1 MCGIAGYVGLRD
13 SMDALPAVQRLL
25 GAIAHRGPDGEGV
38 EVWNSA
44 ALCHRRLAILDLSE
58 AGRQPMLSPDG
69 QVGVAFNGC
78 IYNFQE
84 LRRELEAHGREFRSN
99 TDTEILVNGFL
110 EWGIH
115 RLVSRLRGMFAF
127 GIWDN
132 RSRELFLVRDRLG
145 VKPLVYAE
153 SGGRIAFAS
162 TVGALRSGGF
172 GGDLDPQAVL
182 EFLEFGFV
190 TDASCIYEGIRKL
203 PPGHILEWREGRT
216 SITRYWELSEVKDA
230 SISFEEAVEETER
243 LILESVRLRLI
254 ADVPIGVLL
263 SGGVDS
269 GLVCW
274 ALTQLG
280 APIRSFTVGTP
291 GDPEDETA
299 AARMTAQK
307 LGIANE
313 IVTIAERK
321 ENPLEE
327 LRSAYSEPFASSSAL
342 GVLSVSRAVKDHAT
356 VLLTGDGGD
365 DVFLGYSFFRN
376 AWRAQLLANRLPPSA
391 EGLWKA
397 TRPLL
402 RSVPMAK
409 SAHSFLSYVFGG
421 VGAYARVRLGIPY
434 FEERE
439 LFGPSLKGRTLG
451 HRDVPDSLASGR
463 RLLDDVLRFHQSKH
477 FLSEFM
483 VKVDGATMWHALEAR
498 SPLLDHT
505 VWEFAARLP
514 YSVRFH
520 DGQLKA
526 VLREIARRRLGSTVA
541 RRKKSGFS
549 IPADRWLL
557 DRWSSELREL
567 GESSIAA
574 QAGWFD
580 QRALSKTIA
589 FSFKN
594 RHTSPQLWH
603 AVVLEN
609 WLRGQ
614 KAG

>member
-1 MCGIAGYVGLRD
+1 
-13 SMDALPAVQRLL
+13 MDALPAVRRMLR
-25 GAIAHRGPDGEGV
+25 GIAHRGPDGEGV
-38 EVWNSA
+38 ETWNSV
-44 ALCHRRLAILDLSE
+44 ALAHRRLAILDLSE
-58 AGRQPMLSPDG
+58 AGHQPMLSTDRE
-69 QVGVAFNGC
+69 VGIVFNGC

-84 LRRELEAHGREFRSN
+84 LRRELEASGRRFRSN
-99 TDTEILVNGFL
+99 TDTEVLVNGFL

-115 RLVSRLRGMFAF
+115 RLVSRLRGMYAF

-145 VKPLVYAE
+145 VKPLIYAE
-153 SGGRIAFAS
+153 AGGRIAFAS
-162 TVGALRSGGF
+162 TAGAMRGGGF

-190 TDASCIYEGIRKL
+190 TDARCIYEGISKL
-203 PPGHILEWREGRT
+203 PPGHILHWRDGR
-216 SITRYWELSEVKDA
+216 SVLSRYWELSEERDT
-230 SISFEEAVEETER
+230 SISFEDAVEETER
-243 LILESVRLRLI
+243 LLLESVRLRLI

-269 GLVCW
+269 GLICW
-274 ALTQLG
+274 ALTELG

-291 GDPEDETA
+291 GDPEDETTA
-299 AARMTAQK
+299 AQETARK
-307 LGIANE
+307 LGITNE
-313 IVTIAERK
+313 VVTIAERE
-321 ENPLEE
+321 ENPLDE

-365 DVFLGYSFFRN
+365 DVYLGYSFFLN
-376 AWRAQLLANRLPPSA
+376 CWRAQCLANRLPAAA
-391 EGLWKA
+391 ETLWKA

-402 RSVPMAK
+402 RTLPRAK
-409 SAHSFLSYVFGG
+409 RAHSFLSYAFGG

-434 FEERE
+434 FEERGM
-439 LFGPSLKGRTLG
+439 FGPLLRGRTLA
-451 HRDVPDSLASGR
+451 HREVPDSLASGR
-463 RLLDDVLRFHQSKH
+463 RLLDDALRFHQSKH

-498 SPLLDHT
+498 SPFLDHT

-526 VLREIARRRLGSTVA
+526 VLREIARRRLGGTVA
-541 RRKKSGFS
+541 RREKSGFS

-557 DRWSSELREL
+557 DRWSSGLREF
-567 GESSIAA
+567 GESSAA
-574 QAGWFD
+574 AKAGWFD
-580 QRALSKTIA
+580 QGSLSRTVAAALKDRQS
-589 FSFKN
+589 
-594 RHTSPQLWH
+594 SPQLWH
-603 AVVLEN
+603 AVVFEN
-609 WLRGQ
+609 WLREQ
-614 KAG
+614 QTD